1 MDFSDYNINYTNYN
15 KINKKILGKFK
26 DKINGKIIVNIIG
39 LKSKFY
45 YYKIYNKNKEY
56 KKNKVIK
63 YKIKN

>member
-26 DKINGKIIVNIIG
+26 DKINSKIIVNIIG

>member
-26 DKINGKIIVNIIG
+26 DKINGKIIINIIG

>member
-15 KINKKILGKFK
+15 KINNKILGKFK
-26 DKINGKIIVNIIG
+26 AKINGKIIVNIIG

-45 YYKIYNKNKEY
+45 YYKMYNKNKKYE
-56 KKNKVIK
+56 KNKVVK

>member
-1 MDFSDYNINYTNYN
+1 MDFSDYNINYINYN

-45 YYKIYNKNKEY
+45 YYKIYNKNKKY
-56 KKNKVIK
+56 KKNKVVK

>member
-56 KKNKVIK
+56 KKNKIVK

>member
-45 YYKIYNKNKEY
+45 YYKIYNKNKKY

>member
-1 MDFSDYNINYTNYN
+1 MDFSDYNINYINYN

-56 KKNKVIK
+56 KKNKVVK

>member
-1 MDFSDYNINYTNYN
+1 MDFSNYNINYINYN

-26 DKINGKIIVNIIG
+26 DKINSQIIVNIIG

-56 KKNKVIK
+56 KKNKIVK